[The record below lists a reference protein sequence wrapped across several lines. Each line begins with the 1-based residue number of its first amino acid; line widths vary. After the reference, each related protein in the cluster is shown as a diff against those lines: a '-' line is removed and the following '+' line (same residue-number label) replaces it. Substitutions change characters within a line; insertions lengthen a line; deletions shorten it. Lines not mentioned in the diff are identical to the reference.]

1 MTFVEK
7 TACFVDEML
16 FLSLFEL
23 HLKYWKQQII
33 SVMTTYEEI
42 KQYMDRSDYRRD
54 YEAAY
59 NAQSY
64 QDQERTKNMMS
75 LSKN

>member
-1 MTFVEK
+1 
-7 TACFVDEML
+7 
-16 FLSLFEL
+16 
-23 HLKYWKQQII
+23 
-33 SVMTTYEEI
+33 MTTYEEI

-64 QDQERTKNMMS
+64 QDQERTKKYDEFVEELANIIDENNGDIDDAVAYFDLT
-75 LSKN
+75 LSTLQEYAV